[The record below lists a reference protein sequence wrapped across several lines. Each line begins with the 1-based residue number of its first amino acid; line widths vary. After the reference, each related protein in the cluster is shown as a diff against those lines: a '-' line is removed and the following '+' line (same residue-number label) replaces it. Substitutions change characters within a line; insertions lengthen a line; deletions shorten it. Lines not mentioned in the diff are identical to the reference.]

1 MEQKPNNP
9 EQLVKSKAH
18 LRFGDALA
26 ALSRKAGLRNEDPTV
41 LDAVRDTAP
50 AKPLTFD

>member
-1 MEQKPNNP
+1 MVQKPVGP
-9 EQLVKSKAH
+9 ERLVKSETR
-18 LRFGDALA
+18 LRLGDALA